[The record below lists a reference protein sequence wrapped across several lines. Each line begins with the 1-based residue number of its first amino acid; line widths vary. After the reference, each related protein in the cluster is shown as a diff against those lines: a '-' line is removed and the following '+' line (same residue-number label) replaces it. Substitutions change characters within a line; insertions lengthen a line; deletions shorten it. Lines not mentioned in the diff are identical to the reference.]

1 MKIVLLILLFLQR
14 SLWGNCFDP
23 TEIYDVIIVGA
34 GISGLSAGETLRK
47 NGIKNILVLEADSRI
62 GGRIWTVDPWG
73 SKLELGASWIHGIE
87 NSPVFEIVKNLNVTL
102 QPTIYNASCLSC
114 KLNSMVIYDENG
126 KRLPSKQV
134 ARLKNNAEKFEAYID
149 SINAKGRNHTLTYLN
164 ALDLY
169 AKEQNF
175 SPEMYNQFYFITRLL
190 NTYELPADLE
200 NMSVSIEESYKTTKV
215 SGTNALIPLGYNL
228 VADKLAKNLPVQ
240 LNCRVDQISY
250 NDQEVQLNTSQ
261 GLFKATYCII
271 TVPLGVLKN
280 EGIKFSPALPEEKQS
295 AIENLQM
302 GLFDKVYL
310 FYPCVFWDKDVE
322 WIESISP
329 ENERDRIFDILNLQL
344 YFKQSI
350 LLCFTAGSFA
360 KEVEEWTDQQTVDA
374 IQETLRKI
382 YGENIPNPSSYL
394 ITRWGKS
401 PFAFG
406 SYSYPS
412 FDTTPATYDALAKPV
427 NGRLFFSGEATSNT
441 DPSTVLGAY
450 TTGMRAAHEILQT
463 KDIEPIQED

>member
-1 MKIVLLILLFLQR
+1 MRILFLTLLFVQH
-14 SLWGNCFDP
+14 SLWGGCFDP
-23 TEIYDVIIVGA
+23 QQTYDVIIVGA
-34 GISGLSAGETLRK
+34 GISGLSAAETLRK
-47 NGIKNILVLEADSRI
+47 NGNKNILVLEADNRI

-102 QPTIYNASCLSC
+102 QPTIYNASCLAC

-126 KRLPSKQV
+126 KQLSNRQMTE
-134 ARLKNNAEKFEAYID
+134 LKNTVNKFDAYID

-164 ALDLY
+164 ALDLF
-169 AKEQNF
+169 AKEQKF

-200 NMSVSIEESYKTTKV
+200 NMSVAIEESYKTTKV
-215 SGTNALIPLGYNL
+215 SGTNAVIPLGYNL
-228 VADKLAKNLPVQ
+228 VTDKLAKNLPVL

-250 NDQEVQLNTSQ
+250 NDQEVQLKTSQ

-280 EGIKFSPALPEEKQS
+280 GGIKFSPALPKEKQR

-302 GLFDKVYL
+302 GIFDKVYL
-310 FYPCVFWDKDVE
+310 FYPCVFWDQDVE
-322 WIESISP
+322 WIEAISP
-329 ENERDRIFDILNLQL
+329 EKERDRIFDILNLKM
-344 YFKQSI
+344 YFKQPI

-360 KEVEEWTDQQTVDA
+360 KEVEDWTDQQTVDA
-374 IQETLRKI
+374 IQENLRKI

-406 SYSYPS
+406 SYSYPG
-412 FDTTPATYDALAKPV
+412 FNTTGATYEALAKPV
-427 NGRLFFSGEATSNT
+427 NGRLFFSGEATSST

-450 TTGMRAAHEILQT
+450 TSGMRAANEILRA
-463 KDIEPIQED
+463 KGIEPIQED